1 MSGHARVGLGGA
13 DPLAAPDTRD
23 PGGAHQPGY
32 LVPADVVSGTL
43 SRLPNLPRTVD
54 PVVVLPQLPH
64 DRADEFIALGPCRG
78 LAVFDRV
85 VAARGHLQ
93 HAADELDPQAPPGHD
108 IVAVGVDERGYFL
121 CWRSSSAPKKL
132 AALFKISLARFSSRI
147 SCSSNFNFAASLV
160 LVPGT

>member
-1 MSGHARVGLGGA
+1 MASVRTSIFGR
-13 DPLAAPDTRD
+13 PR
-23 PGGAHQPGY
+23 
-32 LVPADVVSGTL
+32 
-43 SRLPNLPRTVD
+43 RLPSDR
-54 PVVVLPQLPH
+54 
-64 DRADEFIALGPCRG
+64 RAD
-78 LAVFDRV
+78 
-85 VAARGHLQ
+85 HLYTLIC
-93 HAADELDPQAPPGHD
+93 EEPQTPAGHD